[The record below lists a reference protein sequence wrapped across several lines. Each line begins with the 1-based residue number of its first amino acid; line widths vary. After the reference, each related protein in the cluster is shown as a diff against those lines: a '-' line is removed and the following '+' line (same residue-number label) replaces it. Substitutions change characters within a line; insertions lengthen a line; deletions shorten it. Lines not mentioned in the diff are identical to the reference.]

1 MKNGV
6 YAVILLGLILLALW
20 GDRARDMVARQF
32 HANRV
37 SQTKLSLEK
46 LMEQFFH
53 VSAGRRLKPRSW
65 PNNSRVAVALSF
77 DVDNATLA
85 LSRGDLGAQDLSRG
99 EYGAIDGLPRIL
111 RVLDRHNIPASF
123 FIPAV
128 AAALHPQIIDDI
140 LSKKRHEIGIH
151 GWIHEQLPS
160 LDNEA
165 EEQRLLTQSIEYI
178 TKAIGKRPVGY
189 RAPSWA
195 FSRHTMKQ
203 IKEAGFLYD
212 SSLMASDDAYE
223 ILLNKQPTGVVELPV
238 EWILDDNPYFGST
251 ANGSL
256 PSPELALQT
265 FQSEFDVAYEEG
277 GLYILTMHPHLIG
290 HRSRIVILDRLITH
304 MKSKPGVWF
313 ATHEQVANYV
323 KANGALAP

>member
-1 MKNGV
+1 MKNGAYSAV
-6 YAVILLGLILLALW
+6 DVILRTLSRNRFTKIAERQLRTNRLPGTRLSLDQLE
-20 GDRARDMVARQF
+20 RQF
-32 HANRV
+32 F
-37 SQTKLSLEK
+37 Q
-46 LMEQFFH
+46 

-65 PNNSRVAVALSF
+65 PNNSRVAVALGF
-77 DVDNATLA
+77 DVDNATIA
-85 LSRGDLGAQDLSRG
+85 LSHGNLGAGELSRG

-111 RVLDRHNIPASF
+111 RLLDQHNIPACF

-128 AAALHPQIIDDI
+128 AAALHPQMIGDI
-140 LSKKRHEIGIH
+140 LSKQRHEIGVH
-151 GWIHEQLPS
+151 GWVHEQLMV

-165 EEQRLLTQSIEYI
+165 EERRLLTQSIEYI

-195 FSRHTMKQ
+195 FSRYTMKQ

-223 ILLNKQPTGVVELPV
+223 ILLNKEPTGVVELPI
-238 EWILDDNPYFGST
+238 EWILDDHPYFGPT

-256 PSPELALQT
+256 PSAELALQT
-265 FQSEFDVAYEEG
+265 FQSEFDVAYEER
-277 GLYILTMHPHLIG
+277 GLYVLTMHPHLIG
-290 HRSRIVILDRLITH
+290 HRSRIVMLDRLITH
-304 MKSKPGVWF
+304 MRSKPGVWF

-323 KANGALAP
+323 KASGASAP